1 MSDQPTPRPDSQGSG
16 GQEQSD
22 SPAGYEPPQFVP
34 PQGSAIPAPPVFG
47 QSQFG
52 QADYGQNQSGHTQ
65 YGQTQYG
72 QTQYGAG
79 QYGNAQQGQDQSY
92 GAQAAYDQPPFGQ
105 SQYSAGQYGQPSE
118 QYGAPSAQPA
128 APYGQPSSPYAQPS
142 PYGQQ
147 AYYGAPAEPKN
158 LSIAS
163 MVCGIASVILGW
175 FLVPQ
180 IAAIITGHLALKRE
194 PSGKG
199 MSITGLVLGYLCLL
213 GYGAFWLFLII
224 GMSMYA
230 ASGYPY

>member
-16 GQEQSD
+16 GQQPGD

-34 PQGSAIPAPPVFG
+34 PEGSAIPAPPVFG
-47 QSQFG
+47 QNQF
-52 QADYGQNQSGHTQ
+52 
-65 YGQTQYG
+65 G

-79 QYGNAQQGQDQSY
+79 QYGQTDYGQNQ
-92 GAQAAYDQPPFGQ
+92 FGQ
-105 SQYSAGQYGQPSE
+105 NQYGQTQYSAGQYGQPGE
-118 QYGAPSAQPA
+118 QYGAPYAQPA
-128 APYGQPSSPYAQPS
+128 APYGQPSSPYAQPN

-180 IAAIITGHLALKRE
+180 VAAIITGHLALKRE
-194 PSGKG
+194 PSGRG

-224 GMSMYA
+224 GMSMYT
-230 ASGYPY
+230 ASGYSY